1 MKGSELAN
9 YRMGKIQETLDRL
22 VLESERI
29 KVHQLAINEYGQIPD
44 LLGEFMEKLEEV
56 GPNPYKG
63 W

>member
-1 MKGSELAN
+1 
-9 YRMGKIQETLDRL
+9 LDRL

-29 KVHQLAINEYGQIPD
+29 KVHQLAINEYDQIPG
-44 LLGEFMEKLEEV
+44 LLNEFMEKIEEV

>member
-29 KVHQLAINEYGQIPD
+29 KLHQLAINEYGQIPD
-44 LLGEFMEKLEEV
+44 LLNEFMEKIEEV

>member
-1 MKGSELAN
+1 
-9 YRMGKIQETLDRL
+9 MGKIQETLDRL